1 MNINLSIKIRK
12 RQNLRNKYL
21 KTKHED
27 NQRSEENFTQKT
39 KRKKCVSLIRR
50 TKNSCYLIIESSRKP

>member
-1 MNINLSIKIRK
+1 MNVNLSIKIRK

-27 NQRSEENFTQKT
+27 NQRSEEKFGQK
-39 KRKKCVSLIRR
+39 KK
-50 TKNSCYLIIESSRKP
+50 KNMYL